1 MKRQPRSG
9 KRLFLFNFIAALIDF
24 AKHTG
29 VGDTALQSLAGVL
42 KRKIVNYCFSPRQQR
57 GVFIGRMRQEEEG
70 VVLAGWVVA
79 LLSTSIYQ

>member
-24 AKHTG
+24 AKHTADG
-29 VGDTALQSLAGVL
+29 ETALQWL

>member
-24 AKHTG
+24 SLHDD
-29 VGDTALQSLAGVL
+29 GDTALQSLAGVL

>member
-1 MKRQPRSG
+1 MHLHKSTLCPSHYDVDV
-9 KRLFLFNFIAALIDF
+9 RLLSLHDD
-24 AKHTG
+24 
-29 VGDTALQSLAGVL
+29 GDTALQRLARVL